1 MNQHRLGIN
10 PGFLT
15 KHKLD
20 LTGLESAN
28 IKVML
33 TEINAQLWVDSV
45 WLNED
50 KQTLKVAYEA
60 AHHNIVVLFVI
71 VEKHGASIK
80 DSWCSRTKLG
90 WQRQTDENIKN
101 NARHEP
107 HCCNKVLSGPK
118 PR

>member
-1 MNQHRLGIN
+1 
-10 PGFLT
+10 
-15 KHKLD
+15 
-20 LTGLESAN
+20 
-28 IKVML
+28 ML

-60 AHHNIVVLFVI
+60 AHHNIDELIVI